1 MLQREE
7 SQETKQARLAIEQ
20 AKARLANAKKKDAEK
35 KRKAEN
41 HHKYMMGGIVAKY
54 FPECYSFEEHE
65 LNRILASAI
74 KSRECTNIIEI
85 VKKENAGNGDKENEK
100 RERVGES
107 QNDVAG
113 VESE

>member
-1 MLQREE
+1 L
-7 SQETKQARLAIEQ
+7 L
-20 AKARLANAKKKDAEK
+20 
-35 KRKAEN
+35 
-41 HHKYMMGGIVAKY
+41 
-54 FPECYSFEEHE
+54 
-65 LNRILASAI
+65 AI